1 MWSKALRIAKNGC
14 VSDLPHRAMTRS
26 AKLATLPLG
35 FAGRTAIGLGRRLGG
50 ASADLVAQEIQQRT
64 ADQIFKVLGELK
76 GGAMKLG
83 QALSIF
89 EAALPPEIAGPYRA
103 TLTRLQD
110 AAPPLPAAT
119 VHQVLADQLG
129 DDWRENFLEF
139 DDGPTAAASIGQ
151 VHRAVWHDGRT
162 VAVKIQYPGAG
173 KALISDFN
181 QLARLGKLFGAMLPG
196 LDIKPVLMELKERV
210 AEELDYLKEAE
221 AQHAFAQEFRDD
233 PDFYVPDVVAANEQ
247 VLVSEWMT
255 GTPLSKIITDGTQ
268 EERNRTGLQL
278 ARFLFCSPA
287 RVGML
292 HADPHPGNFRA
303 MEDGRLGVLDF
314 GAVQRL
320 PDGYPLVVGTLI
332 RIFNQG
338 DMEAVV
344 RGLREE
350 GFIRPH
356 IKVDVEA
363 LRGFLAAFVEPT
375 RVEEFTFSREWLRAQ
390 AATAADLRPT
400 NVVRQLNLPAS
411 YVLIHRVNAA
421 SVGVL
426 CQLGATA
433 RFRDEAVRWM
443 PGFAGDDPGDA
454 DDSGGTTLAIA

>member
-1 MWSKALRIAKNGC
+1 M
-14 VSDLPHRAMTRS
+14 SDLPHRAVTRS

-35 FAGRTAIGLGRRLGG
+35 FAGRTALGLGKRLGG
-50 ASADLVAQEIQQRT
+50 ASAEIVTQEIQRRT

-110 AAPPLPAAT
+110 AAPPLPTAT
-119 VHQVLADQLG
+119 VHRVLTEQLG

-139 DDGPTAAASIGQ
+139 DDKPSAAASIGQ
-151 VHRAVWHDGRT
+151 VHRAIWHDGRP

-196 LDIKPVLMELKERV
+196 LDIKPVLAELKERV

-221 AQHAFAQEFRDD
+221 AQHAFAEEFRDD
-233 PDFYVPDVVAANEQ
+233 PDFHVPAVIAANEQ
-247 VLVSEWMT
+247 VLVTEWLT
-255 GTPLSKIITDGTQ
+255 GTPLSRIIAEGTQ
-268 EERNRTGLQL
+268 EERNHAGLL
-278 ARFLFCSPA
+278 FVRFLFCSPA

-292 HADPHPGNFRA
+292 HADPHPGNFRL

-314 GAVQRL
+314 GAVNRM
-320 PDGYPLVVGTLI
+320 PGGYPLVFGRLT

-338 DMEAVV
+338 DMDTVI
-344 RGLREE
+344 RGLRAE

-356 IKVDVEA
+356 IEIDPDA
-363 LRGFLAAFVEPT
+363 LRAFLAPYVEPT
-375 RVEEFTFSREWLRAQ
+375 RVDEFAFSREWLREQ
-390 AATAADLRPT
+390 AATVTDLRQN

-411 YVLIHRVNAA
+411 YVLIHRVHAA
-421 SVGVL
+421 GVGVL

-433 RFRDEAVRWM
+433 RFRAEVVRWV
-443 PGFAGDDPGDA
+443 PGFGDETGESE
-454 DDSGGTTLAIA
+454 DSALALT

>member
-1 MWSKALRIAKNGC
+1 M
-14 VSDLPHRAMTRS
+14 SDLPHRAMTRS

-35 FAGRTAIGLGRRLGG
+35 FAGRTALGLGRRLGG
-50 ASADLVAQEIQQRT
+50 ASAEIVAQEIQQRT

-119 VHQVLADQLG
+119 VHRVLTEQLG

-139 DDGPTAAASIGQ
+139 DDRPSAAASIGQ
-151 VHRAVWHDGRT
+151 VHRAVWHDGRP

-181 QLARLGKLFGAMLPG
+181 QLARLGKLFGALLPG
-196 LDIKPVLMELKERV
+196 LDIKPVLAELKERV
-210 AEELDYLKEAE
+210 SEELDYLKEAE

-233 PDFYVPDVVAANEQ
+233 PDFHVPAVIAANEQ
-247 VLVSEWMT
+247 ILVTEWMT
-255 GTPLSKIITDGTQ
+255 GTPLSKIITAGTQ
-268 EERNRTGLQL
+268 EERNHVGLL
-278 ARFLFCSPA
+278 FVRFLFCSPA

-292 HADPHPGNFRA
+292 HADPHPGNFWLTQ
-303 MEDGRLGVLDF
+303 DGRLGVLDF
-314 GAVQRL
+314 GAVNRM
-320 PDGYPLVVGTLI
+320 PGGYPVAFGRLT

-338 DMEAVV
+338 DMDTVV
-344 RGLREE
+344 RGLRAE

-356 IKVDVEA
+356 IEVDVDA
-363 LRGFLAAFVEPT
+363 LRAFLAPYVEPT
-375 RVEEFTFSREWLRAQ
+375 RVEEFAFSREWLREQ
-390 AATAADLRPT
+390 AATVADLRPN

-411 YVLIHRVNAA
+411 YVLIHRVHAA
-421 SVGVL
+421 GVGVL

-433 RFRDEAVRWM
+433 RFRDEVVRWV
-443 PGFAGDDPGDA
+443 PGFADETGESE
-454 DDSGGTTLAIA
+454 DSALALT